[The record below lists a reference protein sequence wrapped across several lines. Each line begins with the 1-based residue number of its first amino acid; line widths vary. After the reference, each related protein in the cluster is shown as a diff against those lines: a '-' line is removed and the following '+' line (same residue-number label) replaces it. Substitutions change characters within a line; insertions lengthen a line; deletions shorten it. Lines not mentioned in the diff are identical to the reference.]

1 MHAHSDELKN
11 IIFITLPPSSAKTI
25 NDFTIDPSIE
35 IPVQLSEG
43 STGFAQT
50 DQISIELIVAG
61 MLKILAWDP
70 SHPHR
75 AYYRAFVLAAQPNA
89 AQELNIAAIAQEQK
103 GNHHFAEELFRA
115 VCVLEPQSASF
126 INLATLYSRIAA
138 QDTKKGE
145 QYDTYQ
151 QRSLSTLLEGL
162 ELLEEDGDLLREIG
176 YFHLYQGNVEAA
188 RSFLERYLETEGEE
202 DEKRTH
208 TRKILADITAKLAD
222 DETLMAAYDAI
233 QMNKEEE
240 AITTVEGFLSAN
252 PTVWNAWF
260 LKGWAL
266 RRLARWEEAQ
276 DALLKALSYTT
287 ASSDLYNE
295 LAICALES
303 GKRELA
309 KQYLDTA
316 IDLDEGNITLL
327 SNLAYLHLAD
337 DELDL
342 AREYLERARSVDE
355 DDPLIGELI
364 AHYQAATGE
373 QVGAPVVQEYLD
385 AEDVIR
391 QMDKGE
397 AK

>member
-1 MHAHSDELKN
+1 M
-11 IIFITLPPSSAKTI
+11 
-25 NDFTIDPSIE
+25 
-35 IPVQLSEG
+35 
-43 STGFAQT
+43 
-50 DQISIELIVAG
+50 
-61 MLKILAWDP
+61 
-70 SHPHR
+70 
-75 AYYRAFVLAAQPNA
+75 
-89 AQELNIAAIAQEQK
+89 
-103 GNHHFAEELFRA
+103 
-115 VCVLEPQSASF
+115 
-126 INLATLYSRIAA
+126 
-138 QDTKKGE
+138 
-145 QYDTYQ
+145 
-151 QRSLSTLLEGL
+151 
-162 ELLEEDGDLLREIG
+162 
-176 YFHLYQGNVEAA
+176 
-188 RSFLERYLETEGEE
+188 ERYLETEGEE

>member
-1 MHAHSDELKN
+1 MHAHSDELKH
-11 IIFITLPPSSAKTI
+11 IIFITLPPSTTKTI

-35 IPVQLSEG
+35 IPVQLGEG
-43 STGFAQT
+43 STRIEQA

-75 AYYRAFVLAAQPNA
+75 SYYRSFVLAAQPTA

-103 GNHHFAEELFRA
+103 GNHRFAEELFRA
-115 VCVLEPQSASF
+115 VCVLEPQSAAF

-138 QDTKKGE
+138 QDTSKGE
-145 QYDTYQ
+145 QYDSYQ

-162 ELLEEDGDLLREIG
+162 ELLEDDGDLLREIG

-188 RSFLERYLETEGEE
+188 RSFLERYLEQEGAE
-202 DEKRTH
+202 DEKRAH
-208 TRKILADITAKLAD
+208 TRKILGDITAKLAD
-222 DETLMAAYDAI
+222 DESLMAAYDAI

-240 AITTVEGFLSAN
+240 AITTLDSFLAEN

-266 RRLARWEEAQ
+266 RRLSRWEEAQ
-276 DALLKALSYTT
+276 HALLKALSYTT

-303 GKRELA
+303 GQRELA

-316 IDLDEGNITLL
+316 IDLDEENITLL
-327 SNLAYLHLAD
+327 SNLAYLHLG
-337 DELDL
+337 DEEFDL

-355 DDPLIGELI
+355 DDPVIAQLI
-364 AHYQAATGE
+364 ATYQATTGE
-373 QVGAPVVQEYLD
+373 QVGEPVVQEYLD
-385 AEDVIR
+385 SEDVIR
-391 QMDKGE
+391 HMDKGE
-397 AK
+397 AQ